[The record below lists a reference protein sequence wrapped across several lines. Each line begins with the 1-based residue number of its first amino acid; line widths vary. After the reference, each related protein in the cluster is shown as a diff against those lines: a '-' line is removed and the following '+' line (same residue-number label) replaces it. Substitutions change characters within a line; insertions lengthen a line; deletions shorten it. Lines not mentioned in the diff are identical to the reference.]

1 MHGAWL
7 NYRSMTADPSLK
19 EQKLKPGT
27 VKRIFSF
34 AKPYQ
39 VSIYVYLATV
49 VVDAALIVATPLL
62 LKKLIDDGVMP
73 KDSSVVTQLAFFV
86 ALIAVADAA
95 FNMLGRYFSSRI
107 GEGLIYDLRS
117 LVFAHVQK
125 QSIAFFTRT
134 QTGALISRINSDV
147 IGAQQAFTSTLSGL
161 VSNVVSLLLVGITM
175 LILSWQITIF
185 SLLMLPLF
193 LIPTKWVGRRLQSLT
208 RESFTLNSEMSSTM
222 TERFNVSGAM
232 LVSLYGQPLREE
244 AGFRVR
250 ARRVADIGIKTAM
263 LNRLFFIAL
272 TSVAAIATAI
282 AYGIGGHLAINGG
295 LTVGTLL
302 AITALLARLYGPL
315 TALSNVRIDVMT
327 SLVSFERVFEVLD
340 LEPMVKDRSGAI
352 ALKSSKGK
360 IEFKNVDF
368 SYPNAQEISLASLE
382 SVAKAET
389 VTSGIVLKGLTFTV
403 EPGTTTALVGPSGAG
418 KTTISALIPRLYDV
432 TGGSIKIDGNDIRD
446 VTLESLRN
454 SIGVVMQDAHLF
466 HETIVENLRYAKQD
480 ATQDQ
485 MQSACEAAQI
495 WDLIKS
501 LPNGFETMVGE
512 RGHRLSGGEKQRLAI
527 ARLLLKSPSIV
538 ILDEATAHLD
548 SENEQLVH
556 AALSHALKGRTS
568 IVIAHRLSTV
578 READQILV
586 LDKGVIVEQGK
597 HDELIARGGL
607 YSELKFCHKRSIHQR
622 IATAARR
629 PYEDHRLTQVI
640 AQGQQE
646 LIAGGI
652 HLLSRCNIFQFLVE
666 IGHLIY

>member
-1 MHGAWL
+1 MHAAWMTH
-7 NYRSMTADPSLK
+7 RSMTADPSVK

-27 VKRIFSF
+27 VKRIFKF
-34 AKPYQ
+34 ALPYRTN
-39 VSIYVYLATV
+39 IIIFLATV
-49 VVDAALIVATPLL
+49 VVDAALVVATPLL
-62 LKKLIDDGVMP
+62 LKQLIDDGVIP
-73 KDSSVVTQLAFFV
+73 KDGAVVTKLAIFV
-86 ALIAVADAA
+86 GLLAIADAA

-147 IGAQQAFTSTLSGL
+147 MGAQQAFTATLSGV

-185 SLLMLPLF
+185 SLLLLPVF

-208 RESFTLNSEMSSTM
+208 RESFNVNAEMSSTM

-232 LVSLYGQPLREE
+232 LVALYGEPDRERE
-244 AGFRVR
+244 YFRSR
-250 ARRVADIGIKTAM
+250 ARRVADIGIKMAM

-272 TSVAAIATAI
+272 TSVAAIATAF

-295 LTVGTLL
+295 VTVGTLL

-340 LEPMVKDRSGAI
+340 LEPMVKNRDGAKV
-352 ALKSSKGK
+352 LVTKEPR
-360 IEFKNVDF
+360 IEFDKVDF
-368 SYPNAQEISLASLE
+368 SYPRAEEISLASLE
-382 SVAKAET
+382 SAAKAET
-389 VTSGIVLKGLTFTV
+389 VQSGQVLRNLSFV
-403 EPGTTTALVGPSGAG
+403 AEPGTMTALVGPSGAG
-418 KTTISALIPRLYDV
+418 KTTISALLPRLYDV
-432 TGGSIKIDGNDIRD
+432 TNGAIKIDGNDIRD
-446 VTLESLRN
+446 LTVESLRD

-466 HETIVENLRYAKQD
+466 HESIAENLRYAKQD
-480 ATQDQ
+480 ATPAE
-485 MQSACEAAQI
+485 MQAACESAQI
-495 WDLIKS
+495 WELIES
-501 LPNGFETMVGE
+501 LPNGLDTMVGE

-527 ARLLLKSPSIV
+527 ARLLLKSPAVV

-556 AALSHALKGRTS
+556 AALQSALMGRTS

-578 READQILV
+578 RDADQILV
-586 LDKGVIVEQGK
+586 LEKGSIVERGK
-597 HDELIARGGL
+597 HDELVAKGGL
-607 YSELKFCHKRSIHQR
+607 YSDLYNRQDLTG
-622 IATAARR
+622 ATNQDS
-629 PYEDHRLTQVI
+629 PVD
-640 AQGQQE
+640 
-646 LIAGGI
+646 
-652 HLLSRCNIFQFLVE
+652 N
-666 IGHLIY
+666 